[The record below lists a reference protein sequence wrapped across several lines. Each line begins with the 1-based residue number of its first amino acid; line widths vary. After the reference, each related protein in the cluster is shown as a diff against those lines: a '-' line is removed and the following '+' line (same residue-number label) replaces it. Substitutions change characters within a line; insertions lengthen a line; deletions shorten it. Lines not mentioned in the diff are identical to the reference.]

1 MNSASDMGVI
11 LEDER
16 HLAALLETA
25 KRILSATTAGDEPKS
40 WSAESRQM
48 LFQALH
54 SKIKD
59 VLRLL
64 PPVRGNEVLQKV
76 ERNVM
81 ALLDERD
88 QLDFS
93 GDFMLLIHFAR
104 VQVTPHHRTLTVPDI
119 ARLWGANVPYPM
131 MRYHT
136 VIAELL
142 EHGVPEL
149 RRGPFDDFSTLF
161 QTLTLCQ
168 SLGRLLPINKTSR
181 AVLPSLPLNT
191 WFAAWLHALSQE
203 FCILIGKTPV
213 LSAPECLRTADK
225 IWSLL
230 HEFEL
235 DKQADYAETRA
246 ALHRCYQAAQ
256 KTYEGKFYFFE
267 TGQAKTLWGRFKSV
281 IRGITHTGKVSF
293 LLERLRTDLANVTA
307 CNHYETRA
315 KLLEPGLRGELY
327 VSAYRASAARFE
339 RLSAGAFELRKR
351 YEEKLRGKK
360 DYIRLLDELDTAL
373 VLFHQELMAAK
384 HNGLM
389 AIETQY
395 PNDDFF
401 KRANACFEILNEPCV
416 RQLNNINWV
425 YHTAYGWRS
434 TEAYL
439 AFEMEARNRLFPKK
453 KFEKYHLEECKT
465 LSDYLVDVSA
475 EANSDKKIE
484 EKRLLRDVVK
494 EVKHTMYIKV
504 HPDKGIAGD
513 VHEQSV
519 REYCSK
525 TVGTLC
531 DDALHLTQLWHKGQW
546 REIAPVR
553 VLKLQDTMLMAGAG
567 VVEEDVSQCDATF
580 LAEPTRPLD
589 LSVLVAHQQYVKWAA
604 NEPDLNKRVYRAH
617 EGEIAPFLNSFYDG
631 DPENEFKRFYF
642 GYVKS
647 ACVNNLQKAE
657 AARQLTKEIEA
668 RIAAADEKI
677 REQDEK
683 MREQDEK
690 MREQDIYLA
699 SINQEIYSS
708 TMLFLT
714 KKLKKAFRNISP
726 DMISDTEVVTQFNA
740 FIAWY
745 HEYRDYYTHTQEYL
759 ASLAIEA
766 LHTKDEYHDIPAL
779 LYLKEHAARLFP
791 SFELASA
798 AEAISTVETAPT
810 APTRRSSLLQNSI
823 FAGAGARVSDEA
835 PTDEDL
841 YSGHIGLGSAQK

>member
-1 MNSASDMGVI
+1 MPRTKQKNDAMTVFDGRSKEEISHYVYDRWRGLRYQPHVPVNNITQGTDDAKKVSDWRHQQAVVANYPAVI
-11 LEDER
+11 RFIYQLID
-16 HLAALLETA
+16 
-25 KRILSATTAGDEPKS
+25 INGFATNTY
-40 WSAESRQM
+40 
-48 LFQALH
+48 
-54 SKIKD
+54 
-59 VLRLL
+59 RLL
-64 PPVRGNEVLQKV
+64 AL
-76 ERNVM
+76 NVI
-81 ALLDERD
+81 
-88 QLDFS
+88 Q
-93 GDFMLLIHFAR
+93 
-104 VQVTPHHRTLTVPDI
+104 
-119 ARLWGANVPYPM
+119 AN
-131 MRYHT
+131 H
-136 VIAELL
+136 
-142 EHGVPEL
+142 
-149 RRGPFDDFSTLF
+149 S
-161 QTLTLCQ
+161 
-168 SLGRLLPINKTSR
+168 
-181 AVLPSLPLNT
+181 PL
-191 WFAAWLHALSQE
+191 A
-203 FCILIGKTPV
+203 
-213 LSAPECLRTADK
+213 
-225 IWSLL
+225 
-230 HEFEL
+230 
-235 DKQADYAETRA
+235 Y
-246 ALHRCYQAAQ
+246 YQAAQ

-683 MREQDEK
+683 MREQDATLRAIEK
-690 MREQDIYLA
+690 RLRFGITYSLAMEMR
-699 SINQEIYSS
+699 
-708 TMLFLT
+708 
-714 KKLKKAFRNISP
+714 KK
-726 DMISDTEVVTQFNA
+726 
-740 FIAWY
+740 FIAVPLCDDATLMGQWNDFIIWVY
-745 HEYRDYYTHTQEYL
+745 KERNLADDTQEYL
-759 ASLAIEA
+759 AMLAVEA
-766 LHTKDEYHDIPAL
+766 LHTIDKLNDVPVL
-779 LYLKEHAARLFP
+779 MYLKEHAARLFP

-798 AEAISTVETAPT
+798 AEAVSTVEASPT

-823 FAGAGARVSDEA
+823 FAGAGARVSDET
-835 PTDEDL
+835 PMDEVL
-841 YSGHIGLGSAQK
+841 YSGHIGLGSAQKILL